1 MPTNVKGC
9 IFNFRTSFFATYIY
23 MYTRVVCLKR
33 AGVLSLRLGG
43 ECNSW
48 AKYLFFF
55 AVFQMHRPQDFCG
68 VRCEDNRRDEGQRHP
83 RGFEPHP
90 AGPAGGGDPQEAPGT
105 SVHHTTGRVVPGLLT
120 ITAFSP

>member
-1 MPTNVKGC
+1 MPTYVKGC
-9 IFNFRTSFFATYIY
+9 IFNLRTSFFVTASCILELGAWGLVTSSWWGILVKNTY
-23 MYTRVVCLKR
+23 
-33 AGVLSLRLGG
+33 
-43 ECNSW
+43 
-48 AKYLFFF
+48 FF

-105 SVHHTTGRVVPGLLT
+105 SLHHTTGRVVPGMLT
-120 ITAFSP
+120 IAAFSS